1 MNWLKIEFGT
11 SRSYTTWQCNY
22 FPWVPSV
29 LTLIWMSPAV
39 RPKRQRVPA
48 AYLGLVQKLLNG
60 HEISRAIVALL
71 PHGRSAA
78 AAADDDD
85 LDGGAPGQPGSVF
98 FRNP

>member
-1 MNWLKIEFGT
+1 MNWLKIEIGT
-11 SRSYTTWQCNY
+11 SRSYTTWQCNW

-48 AYLGLVQKLLNG
+48 YLGLVQKLLNG
-60 HEISRAIVALL
+60 HEISRASCAPPSWAQCRLL
-71 PHGRSAA
+71 LRRAA
-78 AAADDDD
+78 ND
-85 LDGGAPGQPGSVF
+85 LDVAPGQPGSVF